1 MFQIDIMSRT
11 PVYEQLINQTEKFIL
26 LGVLKAGDKLP
37 SVRQL
42 SGELSINPNTIQ
54 KAFTELDRR
63 GIIFSV
69 NGRGNFVSDM
79 ALKALE
85 ISRRSAFSDIK
96 EQIMDFALAG
106 IGREEL
112 HGYIDAIYDEMNI
125 DPERSSYDCS
135 EGC

>member
-26 LGVLKAGDKLP
+26 LGVLKSGDKLP
-37 SVRQL
+37 SVRAL
-42 SGELSINPNTIQ
+42 SAELSVNPNTIQ

-69 NGRGNFVSDM
+69 NGRGNFVSDK
-79 ALKALE
+79 ALKALQV
-85 ISRRSAFSDIK
+85 SRRSAFNDIK
-96 EQIMDFALAG
+96 EQIKDFALAG

-112 HGYIDAIYDEMNI
+112 HGYIDTIYDEMKQ
-125 DPERSSYDCS
+125 D
-135 EGC
+135 